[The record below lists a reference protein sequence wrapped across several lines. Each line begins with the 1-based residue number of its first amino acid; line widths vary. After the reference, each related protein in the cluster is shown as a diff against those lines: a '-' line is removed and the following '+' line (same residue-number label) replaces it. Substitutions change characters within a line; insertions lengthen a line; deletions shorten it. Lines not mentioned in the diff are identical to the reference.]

1 MYALV
6 AVVVAL
12 LVTFVVVVV
21 MVYLPKVMY
30 ALVVVFSIWQALSLL
45 RDHYSPIGARSNP
58 KDVCRCGN
66 AIIERFELF
75 L

>member
-1 MYALV
+1 MV

-58 KDVCRCGN
+58 KDVYYRCCN
-66 AIIERFELF
+66 AYSI
-75 L
+75 